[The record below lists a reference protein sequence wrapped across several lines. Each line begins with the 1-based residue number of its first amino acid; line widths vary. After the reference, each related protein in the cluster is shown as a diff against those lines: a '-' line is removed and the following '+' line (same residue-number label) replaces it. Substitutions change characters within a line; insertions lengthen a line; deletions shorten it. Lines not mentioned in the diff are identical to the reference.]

1 MAKHMKR
8 VSNYAWTDE
17 DDALLIELSKRHVS
31 QEEYLAA
38 FPGVIISAI
47 YTRRRKLNLVSN
59 KSKWSKLEDK
69 CIIDNFPAHGAK
81 WDGWRTLLPKR
92 NTSAITMRAR
102 ILKVY
107 QVTSKRW
114 TTTEDAY
121 IRANYLMHGEN
132 WNGWSK
138 LNGRSWSSI
147 RSRASRLGVKKRGIQ
162 LDETQR
168 IRLCT
173 ALVNTAEKLEVTPNA
188 CIKELVR
195 LAKSGIL
202 NEYVR

>member
-1 MAKHMKR
+1 MVKHMKR
-8 VSNYAWTDE
+8 VSNYAWTQQDDE
-17 DDALLIELSKRHVS
+17 LLTQLSNRHAN
-31 QEEYLAA
+31 QDEYLAA
-38 FPGVIISAI
+38 FPGVVISAI

-69 CIIDNFPAHGAK
+69 CIIDNFPKHGAR
-81 WDGWRTLLPKR
+81 WDGWKTLLPKR
-92 NTSAITMRAR
+92 NVPAITMRAR
-102 ILKVY
+102 LLKVH
-107 QVTSKRW
+107 QTGSTRW
-114 TTTEDAY
+114 TAEDDAY
-121 IRANYLMHGEN
+121 IRENYLLHGES

-138 LNGRSWSSI
+138 LNGRTWSSI

-168 IRLCT
+168 IKLCT
-173 ALVNTAEKLEVTPNA
+173 SLVNTANILKLPTNA

-202 NEYVR
+202 SDYVK

>member
-8 VSNYAWTDE
+8 VSKYTWTEQDDE
-17 DDALLIELSKRHVS
+17 LLKVLSQRHAT
-31 QEEYLAA
+31 QDEYLAA
-38 FPGVIISAI
+38 FSGVVISAI

-69 CIIDNFPAHGAK
+69 CIIDNFPKYGAN
-81 WDGWRTLLPKR
+81 WDGWKTLLPKR
-92 NTSAITMRAR
+92 NVPAITMRAR
-102 ILKVY
+102 LLKVY
-107 QVTSKRW
+107 KTVSKRW
-114 TTTEDAY
+114 NESDDEY
-121 IRANYLMHGEN
+121 IKANYLIHGED
-132 WNGWSK
+132 WSGWSK
-138 LNGRSWSSI
+138 LQGRTWSSI

-188 CIKELVR
+188 CIKELVN

-202 NEYVR
+202 REYVR